1 MTGMILTMGE
11 ILVDILAED
20 RGQGFREP
28 GRLLGP
34 FPGGAPATF
43 IAQAARLGADAGII
57 SCVGDDDFGWLCVDR
72 LKRDGVDVS
81 AVRVDPDQVTAS
93 AFVRYREDGDRDF
106 LFNLKRSAAGRISI
120 DAAARGMLAQCAH
133 FHIMGTSLFSF
144 HIIDEMKNAIELAKA
159 NGAVISFDPNIR
171 KEMLTIPEMRAGL
184 ELMLGYTDIFMPS
197 GSELMLPTEAKS
209 ERAAIE
215 ELLGMGIRMI
225 VINRN
230 RKGVS
235 FRSRTENYDLPAF
248 AIDEVDPTGAGDCFG
263 AAFITCLLNGMP
275 TLQALTYGNAAGAQA
290 VSRKGGMEGIVD
302 FATLDRFIAH
312 ATTN

>member
-1 MTGMILTMGE
+1 MAGMIVTMGE
-11 ILVDILAED
+11 ILVDILATD

-43 IAQAARLGADAGII
+43 TAQAARLGADAGII

-72 LKRDGVDVS
+72 LKHDGVDVS

-106 LFNLKRSAAGRISI
+106 VFNLKRSAAGRICI

-133 FHIMGTSLFSF
+133 FHIRGTSLFSF
-144 HIIDEMKNAIELAKA
+144 HIIDEMKKAIELAKA

-184 ELMLGYTDIFMPS
+184 EFMLGYTDIFMPS
-197 GSELMLPTEAKS
+197 GPEILLPTEARS

-215 ELLGMGIRMI
+215 ELLGMGIRM
-225 VINRN
+225 VVHKRN

-235 FRSRTENYDLPAF
+235 FRSRTESFDLPAF
-248 AIDEVDPTGAGDCFG
+248 AIEEADPTGAGDCFD
-263 AAFITCLLNGMP
+263 AAFVTCLLNGM
-275 TLQALTYGNAAGAQA
+275 TTERALTYANAAGALA
-290 VSRKGGMEGIVD
+290 ASKKGGMEGIED
-302 FATLDRFIAH
+302 FATLDRFIATA
-312 ATTN
+312 ATI

>member
-1 MTGMILTMGE
+1 MAGMIVTMGE

-43 IAQAARLGADAGII
+43 TAQAARLGADAGII

-72 LKRDGVDVS
+72 LKLDGVDVS

-93 AFVRYREDGDRDF
+93 AFVRYRDDGDRDF

-144 HIIDEMKNAIELAKA
+144 HIIDEMKKAIELAKA

-184 ELMLGYTDIFMPS
+184 EFMLGYTDIFMPS
-197 GSELMLPTEAKS
+197 GPEILLPTEARS

-215 ELLGMGIRMI
+215 ELLGMGIRM
-225 VINRN
+225 VVHKRN

-235 FRSRTENYDLPAF
+235 FRSRTESFDLPAF
-248 AIDEVDPTGAGDCFG
+248 AIEEADPTGAGDCFD
-263 AAFITCLLNGMP
+263 AAFVTCLLNGMN
-275 TLQALTYGNAAGAQA
+275 TERSLTYANAAGALA
-290 VSRKGGMEGIVD
+290 ASKKGGMEGIED
-302 FATLDRFIAH
+302 FVTLDRFIATA
-312 ATTN
+312 ATI

>member
-20 RGQGFREP
+20 RGQGFHEP

-57 SCVGDDDFGWLCVDR
+57 SCVGDDDFGWLCIDR
-72 LKRDGVDVS
+72 LKREGVDVS

-93 AFVRYREDGDRDF
+93 AFVRYRDDGDRDF
-106 LFNLKRSAAGRISI
+106 VFNLKRSAAGQICI
-120 DAAARGMLAQCAH
+120 DAVARGMLAQCAH

-144 HIIDEMKNAIELAKA
+144 HIIDEMKKAIELAKA

-171 KEMLTIPEMRAGL
+171 KEMLMIPEMRAGL
-184 ELMLGYTDIFMPS
+184 EFMLGYTDIFMPS
-197 GSELMLPTEAKS
+197 GSEILLPTEAKS

-215 ELLGMGIRMI
+215 ELLDIGIRMI
-225 VINRN
+225 VIKRS

-235 FRSRTENYDLPAF
+235 FRSRGENFDLPAF
-248 AIDEVDPTGAGDCFG
+248 PIEEADPTGAGDCFG
-263 AAFITCLLNGMP
+263 AAFVTCLLEGMP
-275 TLQALTYGNAAGAQA
+275 TRQALTYANAAGAQA
-290 VSRKGGMEGIVD
+290 VSRKGGMEGIAD
-302 FATLDRFIAH
+302 FAALDRFIA
-312 ATTN
+312 ASAI

>member
-20 RGQGFREP
+20 RGQGFHEP

-57 SCVGDDDFGWLCVDR
+57 SCVGDDDFGWLCIDR
-72 LKRDGVDVS
+72 LKREGVDVS

-106 LFNLKRSAAGRISI
+106 VFNLKRSAAGQICI
-120 DAAARGMLAQCAH
+120 DAVARGMLAQCAH

-144 HIIDEMKNAIELAKA
+144 HIIDEMKKAIELAKA

-171 KEMLTIPEMRAGL
+171 KEMLMIPEMRAGL
-184 ELMLGYTDIFMPS
+184 EFMLGYTDIFMPS
-197 GSELMLPTEAKS
+197 GGEILLPTEAKS

-215 ELLGMGIRMI
+215 ELLDIGIRMI
-225 VINRN
+225 VIKRS

-235 FRSRTENYDLPAF
+235 FRSRTESFDLPAF
-248 AIDEVDPTGAGDCFG
+248 PIEEADPTGAGDCFG
-263 AAFITCLLNGMP
+263 AAFVTCLLNGMP
-275 TLQALTYGNAAGAQA
+275 TREALTYANAAGAQA
-290 VSRKGGMEGIVD
+290 VSRKGGMEGIAD
-302 FATLDRFIAH
+302 FAGLDRFIA
-312 ATTN
+312 AASTR

>member
-1 MTGMILTMGE
+1 MAGMIVTMGE

-43 IAQAARLGADAGII
+43 TAQAARLGADAGII

-72 LKRDGVDVS
+72 LRHDGVDVS

-106 LFNLKRSAAGRISI
+106 VFNLKRSAAGRICI

-144 HIIDEMKNAIELAKA
+144 HIIDEMKKAIELAKA

-184 ELMLGYTDIFMPS
+184 EFMLGYTDIFMPS
-197 GSELMLPTEAKS
+197 GPEILLPTEARS

-215 ELLGMGIRMI
+215 ELLGMGIRM
-225 VINRN
+225 VVHKRN

-235 FRSRTENYDLPAF
+235 FRSRTESFDLPAF
-248 AIDEVDPTGAGDCFG
+248 AIEEADPTGAGDCFD
-263 AAFITCLLNGMP
+263 AAFVTCLLNGM
-275 TLQALTYGNAAGAQA
+275 TTQRALTYANAAGALA
-290 VSRKGGMEGIVD
+290 ASKKGGMEGIED
-302 FATLDRFIAH
+302 FATLDRFIATA
-312 ATTN
+312 ATI